1 MVFLRQLDQEKS
13 TADRNNGASWY
24 RVNYK
29 GDERLLS
36 HRDELRNDL
45 SGEEMFF
52 VRETGL
58 TRQTQEAYPF
68 SYFDFVQQGQ
78 DNRSAKDEYLYIYS
92 PEGAYSNQLLLA
104 RVRSGKLEY
113 NEAGEYFGW
122 YSWLPSVVW
131 NEGLGL

>member
-1 MVFLRQLDQEKS
+1 MSLPWFS
-13 TADRNNGASWY
+13 FASWIRK
-24 RVNYK
+24 RVRRTVTT
-29 GDERLLS
+29 GLAGI
-36 HRDELRNDL
+36 ELRNDL